1 MHEVGELQ
9 VEKRKR
15 ITKNGRT
22 IKRPMLIFDKKY
34 GVVYAVGEKT
44 KAFMDK
50 YLEKKA
56 KIKKLD
62 EKMAE
67 DLALIDLSK
76 YDLSVDDTCTLLNY
90 LLNTS
95 GIESVTK
102 LYDLT
107 HNELVN
113 VCKDLQKYGY

>member
-1 MHEVGELQ
+1 MHEVGKLQ
-9 VEKRKR
+9 VEKRKL
-15 ITKNGRT
+15 ITKEGRT
-22 IKRPMLIFDKKY
+22 LKKPMLIFDKKY

-56 KIKKLD
+56 KVKKLD

-90 LLNTS
+90 LLNTD